1 MTAPADNFA
10 NETVVEAVERKSLSG
25 VFNAF
30 VRETKQELPEISGHF
45 AILNIPEAKVHMDIS
60 LEKAGFKDKAALDDY
75 LGGLYS
81 AYKDSGTSVA
91 HFDGS
96 RNLAILVYNGPK
108 HMQMFA
114 DPVRDNLKNIV
125 GIMDHELGHMLVE
138 GGYYYGN
145 RFSLTEII
153 HAETGADIYAGLRH
167 ISRFAGSFM
176 DIETLSWQRTKDL
189 LEVGA
194 VSHFTSFG
202 LDKLAALAEEN
213 DLSGIKA
220 HQAVQLATRI
230 ASEASPHEKTVQG
243 IAQTFTAFSEED
255 FKRLG
260 AERALRPIA
269 EKILSGELGYF
280 SGRVADKYMAPYL
293 MEQVIMNGKEPV
305 LLNGPYWDSVRMAL
319 FDMNEQTRKQGL
331 LHGMPVKPPKA
342 PGVK

>member
-25 VFNAF
+25 VFNAY
-30 VRETKQELPEISGHF
+30 VRETVREIPEIAGHF
-45 AILNIPEAKVHMDIS
+45 AILNIPEAQIHMDIS
-60 LEKAGFKDKAALDDY
+60 LEKAGFKNERELSDY
-75 LGGLYS
+75 IGGLYT
-81 AYKDSGTSVA
+81 AYEKMGTSVA

-114 DPVRDNLKNIV
+114 DPVKEDIKNIV
-125 GIMDHELGHMLVE
+125 GIMDHELGHMLVQ
-138 GGYYYGN
+138 GAYYYSD
-145 RFSLTEII
+145 RFSLTQII
-153 HAETGADIYAGLRH
+153 YAETGADVFAGLRH
-167 ISRFAGSFM
+167 ISRFAGSFE

-189 LEVGA
+189 LERKS

-202 LDKLAALAEEN
+202 LDKLAELAEHN

-220 HQAVQLATRI
+220 ADAVVLASRI
-230 ASEASPHEKTVQG
+230 ASEASPHEDVVKG
-243 IAQTFTAFSEED
+243 IAGSFTAFDEAE
-255 FKRLG
+255 FKRRG
-260 AERALRPIA
+260 AEMALRPIA

-293 MEQVIMNGKEPV
+293 MEQVIMNGKEPI

-331 LHGMPVKPPKA
+331 LHGMPAKPKA
-342 PGVK
+342 PGV

>member
-25 VFNAF
+25 VFNAY
-30 VRETKQELPEISGHF
+30 VRETVREIPEIAGHF
-45 AILNIPEAKVHMDIS
+45 AILNIPEAQVHMDIS
-60 LEKAGFKDKAALDDY
+60 LEKAGFKNERELSDY
-75 LGGLYS
+75 IGGLYAS
-81 AYKDSGTSVA
+81 YEKMGTSVA

-114 DPVRDNLKNIV
+114 DPVKEDIKNIV
-125 GIMDHELGHMLVE
+125 GIMDHELGHMLVQ
-138 GGYYYGN
+138 GAYYYSD
-145 RFSLTEII
+145 RFSLTQII
-153 HAETGADIYAGLRH
+153 YAETGADVFAGLRH
-167 ISRFAGSFM
+167 ISRFAGSFE

-189 LEVGA
+189 LERKS

-202 LDKLAALAEEN
+202 LDKLAELAEHN

-220 HQAVQLATRI
+220 ADAVVLASRI
-230 ASEASPHEKTVQG
+230 ASEASPHEDVVKG
-243 IAQTFTAFSEED
+243 IARSFTAFDEAE
-255 FKRLG
+255 FKRRG
-260 AERALRPIA
+260 AEMALRPIA

-293 MEQVIMNGKEPV
+293 MEQVIMNGKEPI

-331 LHGMPVKPPKA
+331 LHGMPAKPKA
-342 PGVK
+342 PGV